1 MADQLIGNY
10 KVLKQI
16 GAGGMAKVYLAV
28 HKDIPNLKVILKI
41 LTDPRLV
48 QRFKQEADKLALL
61 DGNPNICRIK
71 HFFTHGDDVVIA
83 MEYIDGQSLDE
94 KIKADG
100 KIPIG
105 ESVQIVRDVL
115 NILEFAHERGIY
127 HRDIKPSNIMID
139 SSGTVKIIDFGIAKG
154 ESDANL
160 TIAGTACGTPAFMA
174 PEQFTPSEDTN
185 YALVDVYACGV
196 TLYRM
201 LTGMLPFTGDNEF
214 AIRDAKLFTDPAAPR
229 TLASGISREL
239 ETGVMRSIAKA
250 PEERYQSAGEMR
262 KALGGLVG
270 HAPVRTDEPTADFSV
285 KPQKTPRTAAK
296 RELPLIGGVLVV
308 LIAAVASIWYFW
320 LSGGPA
326 PLEPVTLLTPVDN
339 ELFSESATPT
349 LSWVEAP
356 VENARYILEYADDSL
371 FADSRTVAGLTTPDF
386 TFSTD
391 LTNGTYYWRVYAVG
405 SDGLRSNA
413 SNWQSFGIDLVP
425 LKGQLTVEVDP
436 RGDIYVDDVRRVRG
450 ESLFGAEVD
459 TGQHVVRV
467 ENRASRQKRF
477 EDTVYLAPGESIT
490 KSYQFSFLATP
501 KPPEGTGEVKIGS
514 KPGGASV
521 YIDGILQSGTT
532 PYTYPLPP
540 GRHVIRATITLEGG
554 QVSRADTVRVV
565 SGGSETVIFDF
576 E

>member
-94 KIKADG
+94 KLKADG

-115 NILEFAHERGIY
+115 SILEFAHERGIY

-201 LTGMLPFTGDNEF
+201 LTGMLPFKGDNEF
-214 AIRDAKLFTDPAAPR
+214 AIRDAKLFTEPAAPR

-239 ETGVMRSIAKA
+239 DKGIMRSIAKT

-262 KALGGLVG
+262 KALGTLVG
-270 HAPVRTDEPTADFSV
+270 HAPIRSDDATADNLAG
-285 KPQKTPRTAAK
+285 PK
-296 RELPLIGGVLVV
+296 RPLKSPTKRRLPMIGGTLAV

-320 LSGGPA
+320 LPGGPT
-326 PLEPVTLLTPVDN
+326 PLVPVSLSTPVDN
-339 ELFSESATPT
+339 ELFTESATPT
-349 LSWVEAP
+349 LAWVESP
-356 VENARYILEYADDSL
+356 IEKARYILEYADDSL
-371 FADSRTVAGLTTPDF
+371 FSDSRTVAGLATANF
-386 TFSTD
+386 TFSAD
-391 LTNGTYYWRVYAVG
+391 LSNGTYYWRVYTVG
-405 SDGLRSNA
+405 SDGRRSDA
-413 SNWQSFGIDLVP
+413 SNWQSFGINMVS

-436 RGDIYVDDVRRVRG
+436 RGDIYLDDVRRVRG
-450 ESLFGAEVD
+450 EPLFESEVD

-477 EDTVYLAPGESIT
+477 QDTLQFAPGESIT
-490 KSYQFSFLATP
+490 KSYRFTFLTTP
-501 KPPEGTGEVKIGS
+501 KPEEGTGQVKIGS
-514 KPGGASV
+514 RPGGASV
-521 YIDGILQSGTT
+521 YIDGVLQSGTT
-532 PYTYPLPP
+532 PYTYQLPP
-540 GRHVIRATITLEGG
+540 GRHVIRATITLESG
-554 QVSRADTVRVV
+554 QVARADTVRVV
-565 SGGSETVIFDF
+565 AGVSKTVIFDF